1 MSIKQATAIRI
12 TVAALLIA
20 AVAVSG
26 YIVTMKIADYQ
37 RDQYFEV
44 RKFQAAAAA
53 ASLDASDV
61 EALKGDSS
69 DTPTPVFQK
78 LRSQLIRI
86 KNSDERI
93 RFTYLM
99 RPQNGKMIF
108 LVDAEAT
115 GSRDYSPPGQVYY
128 EAKPVEFYPFEGK
141 ASADPWMLGPIRDR
155 WGTWISANAYVVG
168 SKGKPVALLGT
179 DVSVERAL
187 ASFNQIRNIGVLYVI
202 LACILLG
209 LVMLQWISWRYNK
222 DRREALRR
230 EMVDSTMRLNSE
242 LIETD
247 RLKTEF
253 IEAASHELRGPVT
266 AVNTAIQVMDNNL
279 AGELSAQGR
288 ELVSIARTGSRRLV
302 DLVNNLLD
310 LTRIEAGGIAI
321 EREEVN
327 VGEIV
332 NDTVKIFTPLAGEK
346 GLRIDVD
353 IKGADLEA
361 RLDAEA
367 LKRVLENLVSNAI
380 KYTDEGSISVGVDAT
395 GEALEFTVRDTGRG
409 IPARFQEDVFKKFSR
424 LHLSTDS
431 DERGAGLGLAIS
443 KGLVESHGGRIWVES
458 LQGRGSAF
466 HVELP
471 RD

>member
-1 MSIKQATAIRI
+1 
-12 TVAALLIA
+12 
-20 AVAVSG
+20 
-26 YIVTMKIADYQ
+26 
-37 RDQYFEV
+37 
-44 RKFQAAAAA
+44 
-53 ASLDASDV
+53 
-61 EALKGDSS
+61 
-69 DTPTPVFQK
+69 
-78 LRSQLIRI
+78 
-86 KNSDERI
+86 
-93 RFTYLM
+93 
-99 RPQNGKMIF
+99 
-108 LVDAEAT
+108 
-115 GSRDYSPPGQVYY
+115 
-128 EAKPVEFYPFEGK
+128 
-141 ASADPWMLGPIRDR
+141 
-155 WGTWISANAYVVG
+155 
-168 SKGKPVALLGT
+168 
-179 DVSVERAL
+179 
-187 ASFNQIRNIGVLYVI
+187 
-202 LACILLG
+202 
-209 LVMLQWISWRYNK
+209 
-222 DRREALRR
+222 
-230 EMVDSTMRLNSE
+230 MRLNSE

-409 IPARFQEDVFKKFSR
+409 IPARFQEDVFQEVFTAAPLDGLRRAGRRPRARDKQGPRGEPRRTHLGGEPPGPGVSVPRRAPTR
-424 LHLSTDS
+424 LNVVANH
-431 DERGAGLGLAIS
+431 
-443 KGLVESHGGRIWVES
+443 
-458 LQGRGSAF
+458 
-466 HVELP
+466 
-471 RD
+471 

>member
-1 MSIKQATAIRI
+1 
-12 TVAALLIA
+12 
-20 AVAVSG
+20 
-26 YIVTMKIADYQ
+26 
-37 RDQYFEV
+37 
-44 RKFQAAAAA
+44 
-53 ASLDASDV
+53 
-61 EALKGDSS
+61 
-69 DTPTPVFQK
+69 
-78 LRSQLIRI
+78 
-86 KNSDERI
+86 
-93 RFTYLM
+93 
-99 RPQNGKMIF
+99 
-108 LVDAEAT
+108 
-115 GSRDYSPPGQVYY
+115 
-128 EAKPVEFYPFEGK
+128 
-141 ASADPWMLGPIRDR
+141 
-155 WGTWISANAYVVG
+155 
-168 SKGKPVALLGT
+168 
-179 DVSVERAL
+179 
-187 ASFNQIRNIGVLYVI
+187 
-202 LACILLG
+202 
-209 LVMLQWISWRYNK
+209 
-222 DRREALRR
+222 
-230 EMVDSTMRLNSE
+230 MVDSTMRLNSE